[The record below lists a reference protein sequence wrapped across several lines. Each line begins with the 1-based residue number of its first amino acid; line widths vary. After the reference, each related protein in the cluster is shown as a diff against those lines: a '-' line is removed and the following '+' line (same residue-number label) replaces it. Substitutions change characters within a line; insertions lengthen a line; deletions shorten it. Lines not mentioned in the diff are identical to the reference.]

1 MNYFKTFILGLIVAL
16 LLSTTVFGLPG
27 TKKWKLTWT
36 ANTETDLA
44 GYYLYWKS
52 GTQAFDNA
60 RRVDVGKV
68 VAYNLDTI
76 PVNND
81 LALTAYD
88 TSSNEGDFSDSIF
101 FGKDMV
107 APVKV
112 NGLAITAQ

>member
-1 MNYFKTFILGLIVAL
+1 MKRLTIITILIILYAPLCFSMPGIV
-16 LLSTTVFGLPG
+16 
-27 TKKWKLTWT
+27 KWKLTWT

-52 GTQAFDNA
+52 GVQAFDNA

-68 VAYNLDTI
+68 ITYNLDTI

-88 TSSNEGDFSDSIF
+88 TSGNESLFSDSIF
-101 FGKDMV
+101 FEKDMV

>member
-1 MNYFKTFILGLIVAL
+1 MKIKTFILGIIVAL
-16 LLSTTVFGLPG
+16 LISTTVFGLPG
-27 TKKWKLTWT
+27 VKKWKLTWT

-52 GTQAFDNA
+52 GVQAFDNA

-68 VAYNLDTI
+68 ITYNLDTI

-88 TSSNEGDFSDSIF
+88 TSGNESLFSDSIF
-101 FGKDMV
+101 FEKDMV